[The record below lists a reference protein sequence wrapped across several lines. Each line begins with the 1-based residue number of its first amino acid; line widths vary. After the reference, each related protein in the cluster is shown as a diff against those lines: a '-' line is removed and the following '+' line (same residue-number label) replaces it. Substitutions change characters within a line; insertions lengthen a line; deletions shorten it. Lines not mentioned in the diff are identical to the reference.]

1 MTEPPG
7 VWGLWAWQL
16 TGTGAGSLVL
26 PAPPH
31 QNNENPLGPFCSA
44 CAPTSNPKLQPW
56 KRVCEDRRGPARLL
70 WSIQEG
76 EQGLAWMFS
85 PAENRAL
92 GCGEIQ
98 GFGAG
103 QGAPKMEVEPRLGMC
118 TPGKEDVGLPPR
130 GTGLGLSH
138 LHGEQLQSESGAEP
152 AADGDSWSLCPAGMC
167 VSGVCDDWPTAARF
181 PTQPV
186 PRSAWFPSPCPESR
200 VAGS

>member
-1 MTEPPG
+1 MDSHTPTHSHPCLDSHQPPHPKSGLRLTKEQRDPGGPRGFLEVSVSGTRRGAGRSMTESPG
-7 VWGLWAWQL
+7 GCGLRAWQL

-56 KRVCEDRRGPARLL
+56 KRVCEDRRGPAGLL

-92 GCGEIQ
+92 GCGESQ

-103 QGAPKMEVEPRLGMC
+103 QGAPKMEVEPGPGMC
-118 TPGKEDVGLPPR
+118 TPWER
-130 GTGLGLSH
+130 GCGAPSLGDRA
-138 LHGEQLQSESGAEP
+138 GAEP
-152 AADGDSWSLCPAGMC
+152 PARGAAS
-167 VSGVCDDWPTAARF
+167 V
-181 PTQPV
+181 
-186 PRSAWFPSPCPESR
+186 
-200 VAGS
+200 